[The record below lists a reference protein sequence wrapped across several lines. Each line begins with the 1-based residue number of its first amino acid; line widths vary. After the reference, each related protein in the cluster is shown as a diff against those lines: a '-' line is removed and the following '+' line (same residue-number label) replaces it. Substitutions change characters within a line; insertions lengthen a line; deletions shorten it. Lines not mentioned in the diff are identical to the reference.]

1 MMTDRTSFSTAP
13 ETPLPESAELYY
25 EPHPKATQTL
35 LLVINNL
42 QQKQQSVFN
51 KQIEALLEF
60 ERSAVEPKPP
70 NSAQTL
76 LFMISNLQQK
86 QLAVLNKQ
94 VEAMLELDKKPLG
107 PLEKKQARALLHQK
121 TAEEFQTISQLLANY
136 QGLFHEVIKKAS
148 NP

>member
-1 MMTDRTSFSTAP
+1 MMTDRTSFSTAA
-13 ETPLPESAELYY
+13 ETSLSESAELYY
-25 EPHPKATQTL
+25 EPHPKASQTL

-60 ERSAVEPKPP
+60 ELSTAEPKQP

-76 LFMISNLQQK
+76 LFMISNLQKK
-86 QLAVLNKQ
+86 QLAILNTQ
-94 VEAMLELDKKPLG
+94 VEGMLELDKKPLS
-107 PLEKKQARALLHQK
+107 PLEKKQARAILHQK
-121 TAEEFQTISQLLANY
+121 TADEFQTISQLLANY
-136 QGLFHEVIKKAS
+136 QGLFHEVVKKTS